1 MAFENID
8 TKRLMN
14 ALNQTKID
22 LNYSKIE
29 NINNEFKSNSIWV
42 SKSKDNLTS
51 SIDKLINERFK
62 KLEAQID
69 NYIEVTKLIEK
80 YKELEAD
87 IKKDISEHTQF
98 AENMKNQVDNLKES
112 ADRLRNAVI
121 STKDFSIKNVMELTR
136 TELDNNLKTFTQAQ
150 ADKKR
155 VMAELLTKIET
166 LMNK

>member
-136 TELDNNLKTFTQAQ
+136 TELENNLKTFTQAQ

>member
-69 NYIEVTKLIEK
+69 NYIEVTKLIEE
-80 YKELEAD
+80 YKKLEAD
-87 IKKDISEHTQF
+87 IKKDISEHSQF

>member
-87 IKKDISEHTQF
+87 IKKDISEHNQF

-112 ADRLRNAVI
+112 ANRLRNAVI
-121 STKDFSIKNVMELTR
+121 STKDFSIKNVMELTK
-136 TELDNNLKTFTQAQ
+136 TELENNLKTFTQAQ

>member
-51 SIDKLINERFK
+51 SIDKLI
-62 KLEAQID
+62 
-69 NYIEVTKLIEK
+69 
-80 YKELEAD
+80 
-87 IKKDISEHTQF
+87 SF
-98 AENMKNQVDNLKES
+98 A
-112 ADRLRNAVI
+112 
-121 STKDFSIKNVMELTR
+121 
-136 TELDNNLKTFTQAQ
+136 
-150 ADKKR
+150 
-155 VMAELLTKIET
+155 
-166 LMNK
+166 

>member
-1 MAFENID
+1 
-8 TKRLMN
+8 MN
-14 ALNQTKID
+14 
-22 LNYSKIE
+22 
-29 NINNEFKSNSIWV
+29 
-42 SKSKDNLTS
+42 
-51 SIDKLINERFK
+51 
-62 KLEAQID
+62 